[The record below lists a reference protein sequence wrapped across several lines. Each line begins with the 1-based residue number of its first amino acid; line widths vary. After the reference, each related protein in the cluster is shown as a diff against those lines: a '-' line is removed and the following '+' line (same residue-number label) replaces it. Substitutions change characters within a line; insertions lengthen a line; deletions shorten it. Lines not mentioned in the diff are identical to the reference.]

1 MATFTTFNNR
11 LPDPNWGINE
21 AGDGHASNYVEGP
34 GFASVSFQS
43 NQPVAFS
50 KTNSGRVTTRSIAA
64 QNWKINISYN
74 PMTRAQFEPIYNFLQ
89 EKRGRLKPFEV
100 VLPQYDSPQTA
111 ITVSSGT
118 KLKVD
123 GAITAGATNFKAD
136 KSLLIEEGRLG
147 FDISTISKKFMSKFS
162 THLLLYGVK
171 TEKGLP

>member
-34 GFASVSFQS
+34 GFAAVSFQS

-50 KTNSGRVTTRSIAA
+50 KTNSGRVTTRSIAG

-89 EKRGRLKPFEV
+89 E
-100 VLPQYDSPQTA
+100 VLIQ
-111 ITVSSGT
+111 GC
-118 KLKVD
+118 
-123 GAITAGATNFKAD
+123 
-136 KSLLIEEGRLG
+136 
-147 FDISTISKKFMSKFS
+147 
-162 THLLLYGVK
+162 
-171 TEKGLP
+171 